1 MAKDYKYYN
10 KFAQQDKDSM
20 RTAMHEQSNENE
32 ATLIDQTDEVEGL
45 LRTVINRL
53 ESLMAY
59 TDTLEAKLQTIID
72 QTDGLEGGI
81 SSVVTNTSNIA
92 TYTDQ
97 LEAKVDATT
106 TAVGNAQVAIVNAI
120 EALPHDQP
128 V

>member
-1 MAKDYKYYN
+1 MAEDYKHYN

-45 LRTVINRL
+45 LRTVIARL
-53 ESLMAY
+53 ESLMA
-59 TDTLEAKLQTIID
+59 
-72 QTDGLEGGI
+72 
-81 SSVVTNTSNIA
+81 
-92 TYTDQ
+92 YTDQ